1 MATLLLLVAAGLQV
15 VLPSVSSLPE
25 QSELAPRRAPEPLP
39 PAAPLYPEVLSNP
52 MFAPDRKA
60 DASIEPPAGGMGD
73 YAVLGIATA
82 GTGMATALV
91 RSPDGSVLRL
101 QPGGEL
107 DGWKL
112 VQVQL
117 NSLTFEK
124 NGERHTLTI
133 EKKPPAAPTSPP
145 PNNNSAS
152 NSDDG
157 NGQ

>member
-15 VLPSVSSLPE
+15 ALPSVSSLPE
-25 QSELAPRRAPEPLP
+25 QTELAPRRAREPLR
-39 PAAPLYPEVLSNP
+39 PAVPLYPEVLSNP

-91 RSPDGSVLRL
+91 RSPDGSILRL
-101 QPGGEL
+101 QPGGDL
-107 DGWKL
+107 DGWTL
-112 VQVQL
+112 IQVQL
-117 NSLTFEK
+117 SSLTFQK

-133 EKKPPAAPTSPP
+133 EKKPPPP
-145 PNNNSAS
+145 PASPLPSNNSAS

>member
-15 VLPSVSSLPE
+15 LLPSVSSLP
-25 QSELAPRRAPEPLP
+25 QQTELAPRRAREPLP
-39 PAAPLYPEVLSNP
+39 PAVPLYPEVLSNP

-82 GTGMATALV
+82 GTGKATALV
-91 RSPDGSVLRL
+91 RSPDGSILRL
-101 QPGGEL
+101 QPGGDL
-107 DGWKL
+107 DGWTL
-112 VQVQL
+112 IEVQL
-117 NSLTFEK
+117 SSLTFQK

-133 EKKPPAAPTSPP
+133 EKKPLPP
-145 PNNNSAS
+145 PALPKPDNSAS